1 MKTKMIIKDQKGGA
15 LIEFAI
21 ALIFLVPLAF
31 GIIEFGLLVYNKH
44 IIANASR
51 EGARAGI
58 VQDSVNDKSDAQ
70 IKAIVNLYCFGVE
83 QNGLCPNSRLID
95 FDSNICEL
103 PDEYIVLS
111 NRTGSNFGDDFSVF
125 VRYDYGFLVPGLFNM
140 GTTTTI
146 TAETLMK
153 MEQAL
158 GS

>member
-1 MKTKMIIKDQKGGA
+1 MIIKDQKGGA

-21 ALIFLVPLAF
+21 ALIFLVPLAI

-51 EGARAGI
+51 EGVRAGI
-58 VQDSVNDKSDAQ
+58 VSGEGHSVDAD
-70 IKAIVNLYCFGVE
+70 IKDIVKNYCS
-83 QNGLCPNSRLID
+83 QRLID
-95 FDSNICEL
+95 FNGTSLADA
-103 PDEYIVLS
+103 DIVLTPQTYAARQS
-111 NRTGSNFGDDFSVF
+111 AGFGSDFTVE
-125 VRYDYGFLVPGLFNM
+125 VTYDYGFLVPGLFNM

-153 MEQAL
+153 MEQTL

>member
-1 MKTKMIIKDQKGGA
+1 MIIKDQKGGA

-21 ALIFLVPLAF
+21 ALIFLVPLAI

-51 EGARAGI
+51 EGVRAGI
-58 VQDSVNDKSDAQ
+58 VSGEGHSVDAD
-70 IKAIVNLYCFGVE
+70 IKDIVKNYCS
-83 QNGLCPNSRLID
+83 QRLID
-95 FDSNICEL
+95 FNGTSLADA
-103 PDEYIVLS
+103 DIVLTPQTYAARQS
-111 NRTGSNFGDDFSVF
+111 AGFGSDFTVE
-125 VRYDYGFLVPGLFNM
+125 VTYDYGFLVPGLFNM

-153 MEQAL
+153 MEQAI